1 MQGNVRKKAGRKSKA
16 EEMGLQSL
24 LDMAWPKEKR
34 LALFV
39 KLSEMAETGNLEA
52 TKLLMAYTFGKP
64 REYHEISGGVQI
76 RLVDDTSDS
85 DSE

>member
-1 MQGNVRKKAGRKSKA
+1 MGKRTGKPRGRTSKA
-16 EEMGLQSL
+16 VEQGLAAL

-34 LALFV
+34 LSLFV

-64 REYHEISGGVQI
+64 REHHEISGGIAI
-76 RLVDDTSDS
+76 RVTDDSSDG
-85 DSE
+85 

>member
-1 MQGNVRKKAGRKSKA
+1 MGKRTGRPRGRTSKA
-16 EEMGLQSL
+16 AEAGLAAL

-34 LALFV
+34 LSLFV

-64 REYHEISGGVQI
+64 REHHEISGGISI
-76 RLVDDTSDS
+76 RVTDDSSDG
-85 DSE
+85 

>member
-1 MQGNVRKKAGRKSKA
+1 
-16 EEMGLQSL
+16 MGLQSL

-34 LALFV
+34 LSLFV

-64 REYHEISGGVQI
+64 REHHEISGGISI
-76 RLVDDTSDS
+76 RVTDDSSDG
-85 DSE
+85 